1 MKNIQIEQNQN
12 KKRRLCDYNNGIN
25 GINGINYIN
34 DVNNV
39 ENNDNNVDNT
49 DIDYIND
56 DIDYNDYINNINNK
70 VDNID
75 NIDNINYIGNLNNL
89 DNINDIDI
97 FILNMNNLLNY
108 KLVNPNELIIINSSN
123 EYSNIFYQTIVEGG
137 KKTNVKK
144 IITSDSVITEYIK
157 YIEPNFELLFPN
169 CKTIQ
174 INSYSNNFSLIS
186 RIIDDLKIIKKIEYV
201 LNDNIFIKNSI
212 FNYIYFTK
220 SFFTGGLSNISF
232 VKIINNI
239 TKETECSVE
248 KKIISSIIDLNYIE
262 EINKL
267 QYENIKKYKLD
278 NSCINNTV
286 LEYIDVKMNIYVK
299 KYIYNIIDIDLT
311 LDLLEL

>member
-1 MKNIQIEQNQN
+1 
-12 KKRRLCDYNNGIN
+12 
-25 GINGINYIN
+25 
-34 DVNNV
+34 
-39 ENNDNNVDNT
+39 
-49 DIDYIND
+49 
-56 DIDYNDYINNINNK
+56 
-70 VDNID
+70 
-75 NIDNINYIGNLNNL
+75 
-89 DNINDIDI
+89 
-97 FILNMNNLLNY
+97 MNNLLNY